1 MHLLILGCGDIGTR
15 VGLSMKE
22 AGWRVSAARR
32 DTGKLSED
40 FDRYQLDL
48 TDPDSMA
55 ALPVREVDYIL
66 ITPTPPS
73 YDPEGYHRGFTEA
86 ATLLAAQPWLSACR
100 RVIWVSST
108 RVYREAAG
116 GWVDEHSPLNVSEP
130 QARAMVAAEAV
141 IRRAR
146 TTTVIR
152 PAGVY
157 GDPHG
162 MLIRRVLSG
171 QGGAAGSAFGN
182 RIHRE
187 DLARLITHCLHLD
200 EQGQAV
206 PPTLVAADEDTTPT
220 HEVERWLAQKLGVTL
235 SEAPQQAISRANRQC
250 RSALLKEIGFT
261 LTYPSWREGYAA
273 AINA

>member
-40 FDRYQLDL
+40 FDRYQLDF

-73 YDPEGYHRGFTEA
+73 YGPEGYHRGFTEA

-116 GWVDEHSPLNVSEP
+116 WL
-130 QARAMVAAEAV
+130 
-141 IRRAR
+141 
-146 TTTVIR
+146 
-152 PAGVY
+152 
-157 GDPHG
+157 
-162 MLIRRVLSG
+162 
-171 QGGAAGSAFGN
+171 GG
-182 RIHRE
+182 
-187 DLARLITHCLHLD
+187 
-200 EQGQAV
+200 
-206 PPTLVAADEDTTPT
+206 
-220 HEVERWLAQKLGVTL
+220 
-235 SEAPQQAISRANRQC
+235 
-250 RSALLKEIGFT
+250 
-261 LTYPSWREGYAA
+261 
-273 AINA
+273 